1 MQGKHGSFITDL
13 IFLIKAPTNQVVEGK
28 LNRVHSG
35 LRCMG
40 ASNQKSFSWFKSV
53 SGRCSSLD
61 HSLSSATQNVV
72 FVRCTELESLG
83 INESSWLCTGSWTC
97 IPFWYLLWKGWSILT
112 YGHSLYTTVNN
123 IGWQSSGSFFLGLAI
138 AWWLTLWTWPLFH
151 SSILPG
157 ATPLWV
163 SVILSIQLQS
173 SSILLSPWHVKLQG
187 CPLALIS
194 LFT

>member
-1 MQGKHGSFITDL
+1 MSPFW
-13 IFLIKAPTNQVVEGK
+13 
-28 LNRVHSG
+28 

-72 FVRCTELESLG
+72 FVSRPQNLKVWGLMRAFDFAPALDMHSFLV
-83 INESSWLCTGSWTC
+83 SSGE
-97 IPFWYLLWKGWSILT
+97 GWSILT

-138 AWWLTLWTWPLFH
+138 AWWLTLWTLT
-151 SSILPG
+151 SILPPLLLVLHPLSFHHTLYP
-157 ATPLWV
+157 TPV
-163 SVILSIQLQS
+163 FQYSQ
-173 SSILLSPWHVKLQG
+173 PWHVKLQG
-187 CPLALIS
+187 CPLAVIS
-194 LFT
+194 LFI